1 MACSGTA
8 FNSPNKKHKVTEG
21 RRVFKKNCVLYIFV
35 EFKSKVMCFI
45 CTVAVAEIKENNI
58 KGHYDTKHR
67 MKYNVLERH
76 FRLTNLVKSQAPWTA
91 ISILQ

>member
-8 FNSPNKKHKVTEG
+8 FHRSNKNFKVTEG
-21 RRVFKKNCVLYIFV
+21 RRVFKKNGVLYIFV

-45 CTVAVAEIKENNI
+45 CNVAVAEIKENNI

-67 MKYNVLERH
+67 TKYNVLERY
-76 FRLTNLVKSQAPWTA
+76 FGIDKRS
-91 ISILQ
+91 